1 MSRNTVY
8 LAVILVW
15 FCLCVPEA
23 SARGPD
29 IGDIHPGDTIFVYEQ
44 GLDLTRLAVDGS
56 SVAWLVHYTS
66 QVSGSFD
73 NRVPVTDPRS
83 FDLLAEFVD
92 DTYGAYY
99 AWNRSGLIEGEPY
112 VMVQAPEV
120 AIEPVLASDHTQS
133 IRDISVPMGTSIA
146 FRISSP
152 AVGTEYHVGSTYPAS
167 VNIMITLP
175 GGAQTTSFG
184 GSNLKGIHIDAPVIY
199 TDNVR
204 SATLLDRLNSG
215 DYSARAE
222 WNTPQ
227 AFADYAPGS
236 DPIDFTVKERA
247 AFTTTSTPT
256 ATTAP
261 TTPPVPSPTGTLPTG
276 TSPSPTT
283 PALPP
288 TAPVTAATPTPEASG
303 FGVIIAACA
312 CALAV
317 LLRQ

>member
-1 MSRNTVY
+1 MSRTTVY

-15 FCLCVPEA
+15 SCLCVPAA

-44 GLDLTRLAVDGS
+44 GLDLTRLAGDGS
-56 SVAWLVHYTS
+56 NIAWLVHYTN

-92 DTYGAYY
+92 GTYGAYY

-167 VNIMITLP
+167 VDIMITLP
-175 GGAQTTSFG
+175 GGARTTSFG
-184 GSNLKGIHIDAPVIY
+184 GSNLAAIPIDGPVIY
-199 TDNVR
+199 SDDVR
-204 SATLLDRLNSG
+204 SPTLLDRLNPG
-215 DYSARAE
+215 QYSARAE

-247 AFTTTSTPT
+247 AFTTTPTPT
-256 ATTAP
+256 RTVTAPIETPTP
-261 TTPPVPSPTGTLPTG
+261 TTPAPAPTVTA
-276 TSPSPTT
+276 SPSPTT
-283 PALPP
+283 PPTPP
-288 TAPVTAATPTPEASG
+288 PATSTPTPEAGG
-303 FGVIIAACA
+303 FGALVTACA
-312 CALAV
+312 CGLLAF
-317 LLRQ
+317 LRR